1 MQAWWG
7 GADMAK
13 RVFQGSIVALVTPF
27 RDGKVDEAT
36 LKELVEFQIK
46 GGTDGIVPCGTTGE
60 SPTLDHDEHNRVVDV
75 VIAAVGRRVP
85 VIAGTGSNSTAEA
98 ISLTK
103 HAKRSGAD
111 GALIVLP
118 YYNKPT
124 QKGLI
129 EHCRAIADAVDLPL
143 ILYNIPGRTSVNMLP
158 ETVAQ
163 LADHPNIVG
172 MKEATGN
179 LEQMTQDIVLCGDK
193 LSFLSGD
200 DTLTLPLMSVGGRGI
215 ISVVANIVPK
225 DVADMTRA
233 FLNGDWKRARE
244 LHLKL
249 FPLCQAMFIETNP
262 IPVKTSLAMMG
273 KIKEEFRLPLCPM
286 TEANRKKLETAL
298 RNYGLLS

>member
-1 MQAWWG
+1 
-7 GADMAK
+7 MAK
-13 RVFQGSIVALVTPF
+13 RVFQGALVALVTPF
-27 RDGKVDEAT
+27 RDRKVDEVK
-36 LKELVEFQIK
+36 LKELVEFQIA
-46 GGTDGIVPCGTTGE
+46 GGTDVIVPCGTTGE
-60 SPTLDHDEHNRVVDV
+60 SPTLDHDEHKRVVDV
-75 VIAAVGRRVP
+75 VIAAANRRVP
-85 VIAGTGSNSTAEA
+85 VVAGTGSNSTAEA
-98 ISLTK
+98 IDLTR
-103 HAKRSGAD
+103 HAKAAGAD
-111 GALIVLP
+111 GALVVLP

-143 ILYNIPGRTSVNMLP
+143 ILYNIPGRTGVNMLP
-158 ETVAQ
+158 ETLAQ

-200 DTLTLPLMSVGGRGI
+200 DTLTLPLMAVGRGI

-225 DVADMTRA
+225 DVADMTHA

-249 FPLCQAMFIETNP
+249 FPLSQAMFIETNP
-262 IPVKTSLAMMG
+262 IPVKTSLAMLG
-273 KIKEEFRLPLCPM
+273 KIREEFRLPLCSM
-286 TEANRKKLETAL
+286 TDANRKKLETAL
-298 RNYGLLS
+298 RSYGLLS

>member
-1 MQAWWG
+1 
-7 GADMAK
+7 MAK
-13 RVFQGSIVALVTPF
+13 RIFQGSIVALVTPF
-27 RDGKVDEAT
+27 RDGKVDEAA
-36 LKELVEFQIK
+36 LKALVEFQIA

-60 SPTLDHDEHNRVVDV
+60 SPTLDHDEHKHVIDV
-75 VIAAVGRRVP
+75 VIKTVNRRIP

-98 ISLTK
+98 VSLTK
-103 HAKRSGAD
+103 HAKQVGANA
-111 GALIVLP
+111 ALIVLP

-129 EHCRAIADAVDLPL
+129 EHCRGIADAVDLPL
-143 ILYNIPGRTSVNMLP
+143 VLYNIPGRTGVNMLP

-225 DVADMTRA
+225 DVSAMTRA
-233 FLNGDWKRARE
+233 FLSGDWKRARE

-249 FPLCQAMFIETNP
+249 FPLSQSMFYETNP
-262 IPVKTSLAMMG
+262 IPVKTALAMMG
-273 KIKEEFRLPLCPM
+273 KIREEFRLPLCAM
-286 TEANRKKLETAL
+286 TDANRKKLEAAL
-298 RNYGLLS
+298 KSYGLL

>member
-1 MQAWWG
+1 
-7 GADMAK
+7 MAK

-27 RDGKVDEAT
+27 RDGTVDEAK

-46 GGTDGIVPCGTTGE
+46 GGTDAIVPCGTTGE
-60 SPTLDHDEHNRVVDV
+60 SPTLDHDEHKRVVDI
-75 VIAAVGRRVP
+75 VIAAANKRVP

-103 HAKRSGAD
+103 HAKHSGAD
-111 GALIVLP
+111 AALIVLP

-129 EHCRAIADAVDLPL
+129 EHCRAIAEAADLPL
-143 ILYNIPGRTSVNMLP
+143 ILYNIPGRTGVNMLP

-200 DTLTLPLMSVGGRGI
+200 DTLTLPLMSVGGRGV
-215 ISVVANIVPK
+215 ISVVANIVPR
-225 DVADMTRA
+225 DVADMTHA

-244 LHLKL
+244 LHLRL
-249 FPLCQAMFIETNP
+249 FPLSQAMFIETNP
-262 IPVKTSLAMMG
+262 IPVKTALAIMG

-286 TEANRKKLETAL
+286 IEANRKKLDAVL
-298 RNYGLLS
+298 RSYGLLS

>member
-1 MQAWWG
+1 
-7 GADMAK
+7 MAK
-13 RVFQGSIVALVTPF
+13 PVYQGSIVALVTPF
-27 RDGKVDEAT
+27 RDGKVDEAA
-36 LKELVEFQIK
+36 LRSLVEFQIA

-60 SPTLDHDEHNRVVDV
+60 SPTLDHEEHRRVIDI
-75 VIAAVGRRVP
+75 VIQATKKRVP

-103 HAKRSGAD
+103 HAKEAGAD
-111 GALIVLP
+111 AALIVLP

-124 QKGLI
+124 QRGMI
-129 EHCRAIADAVDLPL
+129 EHCRAIADQAQLPL
-143 ILYNIPGRTSVNMLP
+143 ILYNIPGRTGVNMLP

-163 LADHPNIVG
+163 LADHPMIVG

-225 DVADMTRA
+225 DVSDMTRA
-233 FLNGDWKRARE
+233 FLSGDWKKARE
-244 LHLKL
+244 LHLRL
-249 FPLCQAMFIETNP
+249 FPLCQAMFVETNP
-262 IPVKTSLAMMG
+262 IPVKTALAMMG
-273 KIKEEFRLPLCPM
+273 KIREEFRAPLCSL
-286 TEANRKKLETAL
+286 ADASRKKLEAAMKS
-298 RNYGLLS
+298 YGLL

>member
-1 MQAWWG
+1 
-7 GADMAK
+7 MAK
-13 RVFQGSIVALVTPF
+13 PVFQGSIVALVTPF

-36 LKELVEFQIK
+36 LKALVEFQIQ

-60 SPTLDHDEHNRVVDV
+60 SPTLDHDEHKRVIDV
-75 VIAAVGRRVP
+75 VIEAVRKRVP
-85 VIAGTGSNSTAEA
+85 VIAGTGSNSTTEA
-98 ISLTK
+98 VSLTK
-103 HAKRSGAD
+103 HAKHSGAD
-111 GALIVLP
+111 AALIVLP

-129 EHCRAIADAVDLPL
+129 EHCRAIADEAALPL
-143 ILYNIPGRTSVNMLP
+143 VLYNIPGRTGVNMLP

-200 DTLTLPLMSVGGRGI
+200 DTLTLPLMAVGGRGV
-215 ISVVANIVPK
+215 ISVVANIVPRA
-225 DVADMTRA
+225 VAELTHS
-233 FLNGDWKRARE
+233 FLNGDWKRAKE

-249 FPLCQAMFIETNP
+249 FPLCQAMFYETNP

-273 KIKEEFRLPLCPM
+273 KIREEFRLPLCPL
-286 TEANRKKLETAL
+286 TEANRKKLEAAL
-298 RNYGLLS
+298 RSYGLLG

>member
-1 MQAWWG
+1 MT
-7 GADMAK
+7 K
-13 RVFQGSIVALVTPF
+13 RRFQGSIVALVTPF
-27 RDGKVDEAT
+27 REGKVDEAA
-36 LKELVEFQIK
+36 LQQLVEFQIA
-46 GGTDGIVPCGTTGE
+46 GGTDAIVPCGTTGE
-60 SPTLDHDEHNRVVDV
+60 SPTLDHEEHRRVIDL
-75 VIAAVGRRVP
+75 VIQAAHRRVP

-98 ISLTK
+98 ISLTR
-103 HAKRSGAD
+103 HASESGAD
-111 GALIVLP
+111 AALIVLP

-143 ILYNIPGRTSVNMLP
+143 ILYNIPGRTGVNMLP
-158 ETVAQ
+158 ETLAQ
-163 LADHPNIVG
+163 LADHPHIVG
-172 MKEATGN
+172 VKEATGN

-215 ISVVANIVPK
+215 ISVVANIVPR
-225 DVADMTRA
+225 DVADMTHA

-249 FPLCQAMFIETNP
+249 FPLSQAMFIETNP
-262 IPVKTSLAMMG
+262 IPVKTALAMMG
-273 KIKEEFRLPLCPM
+273 KVREEFRLPLCPM

>member
-1 MQAWWG
+1 MTGVQTCALPIY
-7 GADMAK
+7 K
-13 RVFQGSIVALVTPF
+13 RVI
-27 RDGKVDEAT
+27 
-36 LKELVEFQIK
+36 
-46 GGTDGIVPCGTTGE
+46 
-60 SPTLDHDEHNRVVDV
+60 DV
-75 VIAAVGRRVP
+75 VIQAANKRIP
-85 VIAGTGSNSTAEA
+85 VVAGTGSNSTAEA
-98 ISLTK
+98 VSLTK
-103 HAKRSGAD
+103 HAKAAGAD

-129 EHCRAIADAVDLPL
+129 EHCRAIADGADLPL
-143 ILYNIPGRTSVNMLP
+143 ILYNIPGRTGVNMLP

-172 MKEATGN
+172 MKEATGDIV
-179 LEQMTQDIVLCGDK
+179 QMTQDIVLCGNK

-200 DTLTLPLMSVGGRGI
+200 DTLTLPLMSVGGRGV

-225 DVADMTRA
+225 DVADMTHA
-233 FLNGDWKRARE
+233 FLKGDWKRARE
-244 LHLKL
+244 LHLRL

>member
-1 MQAWWG
+1 
-7 GADMAK
+7 MAK
-13 RVFQGSIVALVTPF
+13 RIFQGSIVALVTPF
-27 RDGKVDEAT
+27 RNGKVDEAA
-36 LKELVEFQIK
+36 LQALVEFQIA

-60 SPTLDHDEHNRVVDV
+60 SPTLDHDEHKRVIDL
-75 VIAAVGRRVP
+75 VIQAVNKRIP

-98 ISLTK
+98 VSLTK
-103 HAKRSGAD
+103 HAKRAGAD

-124 QKGLI
+124 QQGLA

-143 ILYNIPGRTSVNMLP
+143 VLYNIPGRTGVNMLP

-225 DVADMTRA
+225 DVSAMTHA
-233 FLNGDWKRARE
+233 FLGGDWKQAQGAAPQA
-244 LHLKL
+244 
-249 FPLCQAMFIETNP
+249 FPAVASHVL
-262 IPVKTSLAMMG
+262 
-273 KIKEEFRLPLCPM
+273 
-286 TEANRKKLETAL
+286 
-298 RNYGLLS
+298 